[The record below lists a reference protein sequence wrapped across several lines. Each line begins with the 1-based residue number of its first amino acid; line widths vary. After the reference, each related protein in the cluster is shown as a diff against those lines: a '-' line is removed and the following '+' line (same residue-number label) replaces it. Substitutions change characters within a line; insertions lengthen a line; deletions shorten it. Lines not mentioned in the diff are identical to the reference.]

1 LEAPQQDVKFVKTK
15 ELQKVLVCHIIG
27 IAVHLAQNNRLKAAV
42 LAKTLKKDVND
53 LKNFFKEIGLT
64 LESFKAAD
72 VARDGGKGP
81 AELMIFLHERKAR
94 KNDNNLVGE
103 MKTKRAKSEDTG
115 HITYK

>member
-1 LEAPQQDVKFVKTK
+1 MEAPQQDVKFVKTK
-15 ELQKVLVCHIIG
+15 ELQKLLVCHIVG

-72 VARDGGKGP
+72 GK

-94 KNDNNLVGE
+94 KNDKEIVGE
-103 MKTKRAKSEDTG
+103 MKTKRAKSEET
-115 HITYK
+115 K

>member
-1 LEAPQQDVKFVKTK
+1 MEAPQQDVKFVKTK

-42 LAKTLKKDVND
+42 MAKTLKKDVND

-64 LESFKAAD
+64 LESFKATD
-72 VARDGGKGP
+72 GKGP

-103 MKTKRAKSEDTG
+103 MKTKRAKSEET
-115 HITYK
+115 K

>member
-1 LEAPQQDVKFVKTK
+1 MEAPQQDIKFVKTK

-27 IAVHLAQNNRLKAAV
+27 IAVHLAYNNRLKATV

-72 VARDGGKGP
+72 GKGP
-81 AELMIFLHERKAR
+81 AELMIFLHERKTR
-94 KNDNNLVGE
+94 KNDKDIVGE
-103 MKTKRAKSEDTG
+103 MKTKRAKSEET
-115 HITYK
+115 K